1 MSQQIKQ
8 VEIKQVRST
17 SFNNNYKPYDR
28 RQSQPLNQTFEQ
40 KLHDCH
46 QSNQSTGQ
54 DLIEN
59 DKQSQ
64 MLQVLE
70 QQININQYLEQ
81 QVNTLQQ
88 QLIKQ
93 QKIIQQ
99 QSEISHVLEQL
110 NVYKELVEQFEYRL
124 KDILKENEELN
135 QYNQKQQQKI
145 YYLEDEIRKYQQILD
160 EKIHEQVKGV
170 MSPDVQRKMK
180 RLIEENAIL
189 KQSNKQMEDE
199 VNELRKS
206 LEQFK
211 ESIQTLRLHNSTQDN
226 NYVAELENQ
235 VQYLQEM
242 QQIDQLKMQALEEK
256 LSLLQKEN
264 YRLQD
269 NLKSKR
275 KQLQS

>member
-40 KLHDCH
+40 KQFEYH

-54 DLIEN
+54 DLVDN

-93 QKIIQQ
+93 QKIIEQ
-99 QSEISHVLEQL
+99 QSDISHVLEQL
-110 NVYKELVEQFEYRL
+110 NVYKEIVEQLEFRL
-124 KDILKENEELN
+124 KDILKENDELN
-135 QYNQKQQQKI
+135 QFNQKQQQKI
-145 YYLEDEIRKYQQILD
+145 YYLEEEIRKYQQIID

-180 RLIEENAIL
+180 RLIEENTIL

-211 ESIQTLRLHNSTQDN
+211 ESIQTLHLHNNTQDN

-235 VQYLQEM
+235 IQYFQEM

-256 LSLLQKEN
+256 LNLLQKEN

-275 KQLQS
+275 KQYQS